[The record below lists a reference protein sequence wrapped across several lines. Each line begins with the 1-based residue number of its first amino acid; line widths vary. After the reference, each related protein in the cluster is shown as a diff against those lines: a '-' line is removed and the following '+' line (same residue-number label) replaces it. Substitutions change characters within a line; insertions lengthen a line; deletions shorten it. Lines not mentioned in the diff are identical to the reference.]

1 MNTRL
6 LSCWFFSLL
15 LLGGCATMTD
25 YETPRVSVVN
35 IHPIDFQL
43 LEQQFAVTLRIQN
56 PNQAALDID
65 GMSYELEINGI
76 EMAHGVHSED
86 ISVGGFSEQVIE
98 VRMVGTTFALIR
110 QFQYMQKQ
118 QGKPVTYRL
127 SGRISTLGGFNRV
140 PFEYKGEIDLS
151 SMTTNRAP
159 APAAKPSGQEY

>member
-1 MNTRL
+1 MNSRFL
-6 LSCWFFSLL
+6 CCWACCLL
-15 LLGGCATMTD
+15 LLSGCATMTD

-56 PNQAALDID
+56 PNKSALDID

-86 ISVGGFSEQVIE
+86 ISVAGFSEQVIE

-118 QGKPVTYRL
+118 QGKPVSYKL

-140 PFEYKGEIDLS
+140 PFEYKGAIDLS
-151 SMTTNRAP
+151 SMTKNRAHVP
-159 APAAKPSGQEY
+159 ADKPSGQ